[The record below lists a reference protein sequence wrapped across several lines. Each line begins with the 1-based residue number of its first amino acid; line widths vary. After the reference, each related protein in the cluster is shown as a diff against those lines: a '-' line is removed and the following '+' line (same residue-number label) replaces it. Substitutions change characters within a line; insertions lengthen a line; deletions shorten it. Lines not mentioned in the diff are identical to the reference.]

1 MEIKGSFNL
10 TSFEFEQNQH
20 PEILTNYIEDGVLY
34 NQESLLFLEERYIDE
49 NSQFLNISEKLSA
62 KDFDSKLKILK
73 NNHLKE
79 VRDYSQETELYK
91 RVLSENN
98 IEGITQKEDLL
109 VSVRHFEDYKH
120 TDKIKFVQS
129 IYILLFLANITVFK
143 ENQFSF
149 KVKFD
154 ENEAVKEISFEKIEH
169 FDLVKAYDWITTSKE
184 NLHTR
189 LKIIREIILRK
200 KSFNFV
206 DSDLESA
213 KSAFNRII
221 KEETDKYFVQVN
233 MLKDDF
239 FKLSEQK
246 RKSYNSLHLKFLGWI
261 GSIGIFIYGQLKDKP
276 SGSLFHKLFFTVSEK
291 TKLFLL
297 IFIIA
302 LTIIWS
308 IFMKEMWDNKKEYK
322 NIKEFYTKQLFFEE
336 VDFKN
341 YLEEPRI
348 NFWYKLMFVFLLVCL
363 VIRFFA

>member
-10 TSFEFEQNQH
+10 TSFEFKQDQY
-20 PEILTNYIEDGVLY
+20 PKLLTKHIEDSVLY
-34 NQESLLFLEERYIDE
+34 NQENLLFLEERYIDE

-62 KDFDSKLKILK
+62 KDFDSKLKIFK
-73 NNHLKE
+73 NNQLKK
-79 VRDYSQETELYK
+79 VNDYSQEIELFK
-91 RVLSENN
+91 IVLSENN
-98 IEGITQKEDLL
+98 IEGITKKDLL
-109 VSVRHFEDYKH
+109 VSVKHFEDYEH

-149 KVKFD
+149 KVKFA
-154 ENEAVKEISFEKIEH
+154 ENEAVKDISFEKIEQ
-169 FDLVKAYDWITTSKE
+169 FDLIKAYDWITTSKE

-200 KSFNFV
+200 KSFNLI

-246 RKSYNSLHLKFLGWI
+246 RKSYNSLHLKFLGWLT
-261 GSIGIFIYGQLKDKP
+261 SIGIFVYGQLKDKP
-276 SGSLFHKLFFTVSEK
+276 SESLFHKLFFTVTEK
-291 TKLFLL
+291 TRLFLI
-297 IFIIA
+297 IFLIA
-302 LTIIWS
+302 LIVIWS

-336 VDFKN
+336 DDFKN
-341 YLEEPRI
+341 YLEEPKI
-348 NFWYKLMFVFLLVCL
+348 NFWYKFLIVLLFLCL
-363 VIRFFA
+363 LIRFFV

>member
-10 TSFEFEQNQH
+10 TSFEFEQNQY
-20 PEILTNYIEDGVLY
+20 PEVLTNYIEDGVLY
-34 NQESLLFLEERYIDE
+34 NQESLLFLEEKYIDV

-62 KDFDSKLKILK
+62 KNFDSKLKIFK
-73 NNHLKE
+73 NNQLKK
-79 VRDYSQETELYK
+79 VNDYSQEIELFK
-91 RVLSENN
+91 IVLSGNN
-98 IEGITQKEDLL
+98 IEGITQKEDLF
-109 VSVRHFEDYKH
+109 VSIKHFEDYEH
-120 TDKIKFVQS
+120 TDKINFVQN
-129 IYILLFLANITVFK
+129 IYILLFLANIAVFR

-149 KVKFD
+149 KIKFD
-154 ENEAVKEISFEKIEH
+154 ENEVVKKISFEKIEK
-169 FDLVKAYDWITTSKE
+169 FDLIKIYDWITTSKE

-200 KSFNFV
+200 KSFNLV

-221 KEETDKYFVQVN
+221 KEETDKYFIQVN

-261 GSIGIFIYGQLKDKP
+261 SSIGLFIYGQLKDKS
-276 SGSLFHKLFFTVSEK
+276 SGNLFHKLFFTINEK
-291 TKLFLL
+291 TRLFLL
-297 IFIIA
+297 IFMIA
-302 LTIIWS
+302 LIIIWS
-308 IFMKEMWDNKKEYK
+308 IFMKEMLDNKKEYK

-341 YLEEPRI
+341 YLEEPKI
-348 NFWYKLMFVFLLVCL
+348 NLCYILMFIFLILCL
-363 VIRFFA
+363 IIRFFV